1 MIEAGGH
8 LVKEGQVAGADH
20 FVRIKLEAQK
30 NGFFDPFMG
39 DPFAVNLFGNS
50 KLSLLKQFDH
60 FIDGVLNFRWKVFG
74 TKAERFFNNLLQCFH
89 SYSSKGSNSAIL
101 LAASV
106 TSGTVATKAIRM

>member
-60 FIDGVLNFRWKVFG
+60 FIDGVLNFGRKVFG
-74 TKAERFFNNLLQCFH
+74 TQPERLFNNLL
-89 SYSSKGSNSAIL
+89 
-101 LAASV
+101 
-106 TSGTVATKAIRM
+106 

>member
-30 NGFFDPFMG
+30 NGFFDPFVR
-39 DPFAVNLFGNS
+39 DPIAVNFFRDA
-50 KLSLLKQFDH
+50 KFSLLKQFDD

-74 TKAERFFNNLLQCFH
+74 TKAERFFNN
-89 SYSSKGSNSAIL
+89 YSSKGSNSAIL